1 MTEPVKSNAQT
12 LLEKLMKNVK
22 DSVTISISGT
32 DFTFN
37 RDDAAYD
44 AMVNE
49 IEGNNKT
56 TPIKDYL
63 LTIVKR
69 EQRDELI
76 NIINVPGLAPQVAGA
91 VNKVLVPKVEIT
103 VKN

>member
-1 MTEPVKSNAQT
+1 MTEKNQAQT
-12 LLEKLMKNVK
+12 LLEKLTANVK
-22 DSVTISISGT
+22 DSVTINVSGT
-32 DFTFN
+32 DFTFV

-63 LTIVKR
+63 LTTVKR
-69 EQRDELI
+69 DQREELLSV
-76 NIINVPGLAPQVAGA
+76 INVPGLAFQLAGA
-91 VNKVLVPKVEIT
+91 VNKVLVPKIEIT